1 MGGCSLGR
9 QINSPYEKS
18 TADKRAVNGIQTVL
32 PDFKEAH
39 GQIYEYVIS
48 SQIALDSNNP
58 ELIQAADS
66 SN

>member
-1 MGGCSLGR
+1 V
-9 QINSPYEKS
+9 K
-18 TADKRAVNGIQTVL
+18 GIQTVL